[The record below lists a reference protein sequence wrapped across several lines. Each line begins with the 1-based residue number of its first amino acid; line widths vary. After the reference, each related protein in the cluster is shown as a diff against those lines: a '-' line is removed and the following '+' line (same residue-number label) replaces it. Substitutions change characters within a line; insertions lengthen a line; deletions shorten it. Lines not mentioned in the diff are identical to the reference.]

1 MKVLLLTVAGC
12 LMFMTTSVSFADCG
26 SACGSGFCDPYD
38 TPCECADPSC
48 GKNPCLSR
56 SDCCF
61 AFGNVGAR

>member
-1 MKVLLLTVAGC
+1 MKVILLTIAGSF
-12 LMFMTTSVSFADCG
+12 LLFAAPVSFADCCG
-26 SACGSGFCDPYD
+26 SAFCDPYD

-56 SDCCF
+56 SDCCY